1 MKIAV
6 IGMGNVGGVLGRRWA
21 EARHGVTF
29 GARRP
34 ENPQAQAEAKLRTIA
49 EAASELRKG

>member
-21 EARHGVTF
+21 KAGHQVTF
-29 GARRP
+29 GAR
-34 ENPQAQAEAKLRTIA
+34 NPNDPKTQSEAK
-49 EAASELRKG
+49 AAGAVP